1 MFVPPA
7 QVLSDP
13 DAVAALTDAEV
24 DELRLEL
31 TQAVALLYNMTT
43 ELDRAT
49 AATLV
54 SAMHA
59 IVHTAATMQTPLFQ
73 ELLTLLQAL
82 ASKAGDASQ
91 DFLEVIAVM
100 LQARGVQTN
109 AEGDAVQA
117 GIEAMVLS
125 LMDGAVCGEA
135 AASLA
140 APGLEVVAS
149 FQPNFDGD
157 VVELAGGVLTF
168 GSGTGG
174 GTGEG
179 PDLVDDGVCKKSQI
193 FTQTAPPFVPPET
206 SNYTYGA
213 VGKGLFGEAGWRG
226 AGD

>member
-1 MFVPPA
+1 V

-13 DAVAALTDAEV
+13 VAVAALTDTEV

-31 TQAVALLYNMTT
+31 TQAVSLLYNMTT

-59 IVHTAATMQTPLFQ
+59 IVHTVSTMQTPLFQ
-73 ELLTLLQAL
+73 ELLALLQAL
-82 ASKAGDASQ
+82 ASKASEASQ

-109 AEGDAVQA
+109 EEGDAVQT

-135 AASLA
+135 AVNLA
-140 APGLEVVAS
+140 APGLELVAS
-149 FQPNFDGD
+149 FQPDFDGD
-157 VVELAGGVLTF
+157 VVTLAGGGVLTF
-168 GSGTGG
+168 GSGTSG

-179 PDLVDDGVCKKSQI
+179 SDLVDDGVCKKSQI
-193 FTQTAPPFVPPET
+193 FTQTASPFVPPEK
-206 SNYTYGA
+206 SNYTYGT
-213 VGKGLFGEAGWRG
+213 LQEEMMG
-226 AGD
+226 AM